1 MSFKSPSRF
10 LISTLI
16 TMIVMVGLAVRG
28 WLWGI
33 PQWDTAFDGA
43 LVPWIGAYGG
53 WLLSM
58 GIVTVGVILIGSCL
72 VASWIGSTYHYLV
85 LAAGAVAILTF
96 LILGL
101 PEWMLVQIK
110 DEARLVIVILCV
122 LFVLAIFYSAL
133 KARLTRRF
141 RS

>member
-1 MSFKSPSRF
+1 MSVKFPSR
-10 LISTLI
+10 LLGSTLI
-16 TMIVMVGLAVRG
+16 TMMVVIGLAVRG

-33 PQWDTAFDGA
+33 PRWDSMFGGA
-43 LVPWIGAYGG
+43 LAPWIGAYGG
-53 WLLSM
+53 WLMSM

-72 VASWIGSTYHYLV
+72 AASWIGSTYHYLV
-85 LAAGAVAILTF
+85 LAAGGVAMLTF
-96 LILGL
+96 AILGL
-101 PEWMLVQIK
+101 PDWMLVQIK
-110 DEARLVIVILCV
+110 DEARLVIVVLCV